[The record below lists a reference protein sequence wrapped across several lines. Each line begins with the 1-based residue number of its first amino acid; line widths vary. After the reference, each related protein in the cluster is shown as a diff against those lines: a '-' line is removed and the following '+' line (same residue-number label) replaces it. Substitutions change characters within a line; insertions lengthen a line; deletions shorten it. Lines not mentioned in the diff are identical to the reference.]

1 MSIQESNVEDR
12 EDLEG
17 AEDASNELSVF
28 EAEFDLDE
36 SHLVRGYN

>member
-1 MSIQESNVEDR
+1 MSIQESNVED
-12 EDLEG
+12 LEG
-17 AEDASNELSVF
+17 AEHASSELSAF

>member
-1 MSIQESNVEDR
+1 MSTQESNVEV
-12 EDLEG
+12 LEG
-17 AEDASNELSVF
+17 AEEASDEFSAF